1 MSSLFSPIKLGEETL
16 ANRIVM
22 SPMCQYMATEDGFA
36 TDWHLVHLASRAVG
50 GVGLIL
56 VEATAVEPR
65 GRISDNDLG
74 LWSDNHIKPL
84 ERIVKVVHDLGG
96 KIGIQLAHAGRK
108 SESRAGTPVAPS
120 PIPFNEDYR
129 TPHELSEGEIQEIQ
143 ERFAVAAQRALRA
156 GFDVIEIH
164 AAHGY
169 LISEFLSPA
178 TNKRTDR
185 YGGSTE
191 NRARF
196 LRETIH
202 AVRSVWPKGRPLFVR
217 ISASDYTLDCLTL
230 EETLRLLGCLKNE
243 AVDVWDISSGGI
255 VSTGLQPVA
264 IGAYPGYQIPY
275 ASRIKRELGLITMA
289 VGLIS
294 SPELAEYTLQAGNA
308 DLIALGR
315 ELLRNP
321 YWPLSAARA
330 LGEEISWPK
339 PYERA
344 K

>member
-1 MSSLFSPIKLGEETL
+1 
-16 ANRIVM
+16 M
-22 SPMCQYMATEDGFA
+22 SPMCQYMASQDGLA
-36 TDWHLVHLASRAVG
+36 NDWHFVHLVSRTIG
-50 GVGLIL
+50 GVGLVL
-56 VEATAVEPR
+56 TEATAIEPR

-74 LWSDNHIKPL
+74 IWSAEHVAPL
-84 ERIVKVVHDLGG
+84 KSIVEAIHGFGG
-96 KIGIQLAHAGRK
+96 KVGIQLAHAGRK
-108 SESRAGTPVAPS
+108 SEVKQGTPVGPS
-120 PIPFNEDYR
+120 PLPFDEGYP
-129 TPHELSEGEIQEIQ
+129 TPKELSQDEIRDIQ
-143 ERFAVAAQRALRA
+143 AGFMEAAKRALRA

-178 TNKRTDR
+178 SNKRTDE

-196 LRETIH
+196 LKETIQ
-202 AVRSVWPKGRPLFVR
+202 AVRKVWPDDRALFVR
-217 ISASDYTLDCLTL
+217 ISATDYTEDGMTL
-230 EETLRLLGCLKNE
+230 EETLRLLACLKDE
-243 AVDVWDISSGGI
+243 AVDIWDISSGGI
-255 VSTGLQPVA
+255 VPLGMQPVE
-264 IGAYPGYQIPY
+264 IGTYPGYQIPY
-275 ASRIKRELGLITMA
+275 ASRIRRELGVKTMA

-294 SPELAEYTLQAGNA
+294 TPELAEHTLATGNA

-321 YWPLSAARA
+321 YWPLSAART
-330 LGEEISWPK
+330 LGKEVPWPK